1 MTAVFPVPI
10 IPRHRYAAFRH
21 DVGSD
26 LADTYDEWLKV
37 VHKIRGD
44 EFGPGETL
52 VEVPVDREPVSY
64 THLDVY
70 KRQVRVGD
78 VEWVDRN
85 RIARIGIND
94 DETILN
100 STKFSNR
107 IDEVAL
113 AVDKDQARVG
123 FTDILHDHRVQ

>member
-52 VEVPVDREPVSY
+52 VEVPVDRERFMAFCAATGIAPNGK
-64 THLDVY
+64 TLLDFAITTSGV
-70 KRQVRVGD
+70 
-78 VEWVDRN
+78 
-85 RIARIGIND
+85 AR
-94 DETILN
+94 
-100 STKFSNR
+100 
-107 IDEVAL
+107 A
-113 AVDKDQARVG
+113 
-123 FTDILHDHRVQ
+123 